1 MSITVD
7 EFLRLK
13 EICEPKRRLD
23 LEAPLTG
30 ELIDE
35 VARQLPFYQMRRL
48 EAVKSVPVKE
58 WPALQLPRKDSL
70 GNIKPD
76 CVRNAVANIFWKLAR
91 TVEHVAREKAVASEP
106 ATVQPAED
114 GTVQCP
120 WCGKILVLQREPDLS
135 VMERDGQY

>member
-23 LEAPLTG
+23 LEAPLTD

-35 VARQLPFYQMRRL
+35 AARQLPFYQMCRL
-48 EAVKSVPVKE
+48 EAVKNVPVKE

-106 ATVQPAED
+106 AQVWLAAD
-114 GTVQCP
+114 GTLQCP
-120 WCGKILVLQREPDLS
+120 CCGKTLALQKEPDLS
-135 VMERDGQY
+135 ARERNGQY

>member
-23 LEAPLTG
+23 LEAPLTD

-35 VARQLPFYQMRRL
+35 AVRRL
-48 EAVKSVPVKE
+48 PAFHVSRLEMVKNVPRQE
-58 WPALQLPRKDSL
+58 WPKFELPRKDAR
-70 GNIKPD
+70 GNLTPNGVVQA
-76 CVRNAVANIFWKLAR
+76 VRVVYWKLER
-91 TVEHVAREKAVASEP
+91 TVEKVAKEKSVFEP
-106 ATVQPAED
+106 APVRPTAD

-120 WCGKILVLQREPDLS
+120 GCGRMLVLQKE
-135 VMERDGQY
+135 